1 MMPSDTTPSNKNKNK
16 LKNIT
21 YKKNYSIQPKR
32 FLKNK
37 PFQLLSYS
45 IYKMRFQLLSTARKC
60 LQGQTQRACY
70 TTHSQLPEE
79 HQMIHEMCRKFAD
92 EELAPNAGEWDKH
105 HSFPKDAIGKL
116 VSFVYQM
123 CMYVFICI
131 DKNNLFVKYFMSML
145 ILIGYY

>member
-1 MMPSDTTPSNKNKNK
+1 
-16 LKNIT
+16 
-21 YKKNYSIQPKR
+21 
-32 FLKNK
+32 
-37 PFQLLSYS
+37 
-45 IYKMRFQLLSTARKC
+45 MRFQLLSTARKC
-60 LQGQTQRACY
+60 LQRQTQRACY